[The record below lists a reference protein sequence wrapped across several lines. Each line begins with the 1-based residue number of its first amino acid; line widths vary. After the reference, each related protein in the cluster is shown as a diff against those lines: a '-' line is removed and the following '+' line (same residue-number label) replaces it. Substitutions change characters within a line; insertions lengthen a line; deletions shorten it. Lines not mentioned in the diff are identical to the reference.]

1 MSVEFSNRSWSSDS
15 APTLFPGT
23 LVSPFNHSI
32 DLVREFNSENDAVM
46 QRRSSTV
53 SLAAATGRGSHESM
67 DLDELKPLD
76 LETPNQANASESL
89 QELHKA
95 EAFSSF
101 PHQKDPDPCL
111 GSAANHLPRQ
121 SMEAVHT
128 LFLSNRPDN
137 TPTDLLYDEP
147 GTTERYSEREWSS
160 VFLNS
165 RDSWSSHGASAPGLP
180 QPYGMGQVEM
190 ENQQYSYQLSPRQQ
204 SGEEDPTNL
213 GRHGEFA
220 APGAQ
225 NLESATFYATHEQ
238 QQQQQFEMY
247 PSGSVTNIACNFET
261 LAPKMTRPPEIP
273 CQLGMDNGIIEEAF
287 ASHEPNPTGH
297 WTGFESIQILE
308 MPPAQPPIAQQAANS
323 MIPAPPIVKDDE
335 DDILDSII
343 SWESPSPDET
353 PSPDTEAEA
362 ERKAQCVR
370 EIMCLRRGIKADA
383 LPKKQILIHEVVHI
397 MLLCDHNGC
406 PDLRKILRFCTEDG
420 FESFQVTNNFM
431 VHDTVLMGQVWKRLK
446 GNTKGYYDTFARA
459 MRTCRQQKKDYFDYL
474 DSGKGSRKRMYK
486 LGSRSIAEIEE
497 ISKVLRRFKP
507 Q

>member
-160 VFLNS
+160 VLLNS

-247 PSGSVTNIACNFET
+247 PA
-261 LAPKMTRPPEIP
+261 A
-273 CQLGMDNGIIEEAF
+273 
-287 ASHEPNPTGH
+287 ASLT
-297 WTGFESIQILE
+297 
-308 MPPAQPPIAQQAANS
+308 
-323 MIPAPPIVKDDE
+323 
-335 DDILDSII
+335 
-343 SWESPSPDET
+343 
-353 PSPDTEAEA
+353 
-362 ERKAQCVR
+362 
-370 EIMCLRRGIKADA
+370 
-383 LPKKQILIHEVVHI
+383 
-397 MLLCDHNGC
+397 
-406 PDLRKILRFCTEDG
+406 
-420 FESFQVTNNFM
+420 
-431 VHDTVLMGQVWKRLK
+431 
-446 GNTKGYYDTFARA
+446 
-459 MRTCRQQKKDYFDYL
+459 
-474 DSGKGSRKRMYK
+474 
-486 LGSRSIAEIEE
+486 
-497 ISKVLRRFKP
+497 
-507 Q
+507 